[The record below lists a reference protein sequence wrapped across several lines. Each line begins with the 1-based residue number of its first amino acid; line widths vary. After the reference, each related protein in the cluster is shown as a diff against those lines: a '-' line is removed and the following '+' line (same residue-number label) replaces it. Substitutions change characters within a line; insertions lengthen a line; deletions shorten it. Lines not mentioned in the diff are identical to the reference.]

1 MDSTRFPT
9 EDVVSGGSGGHVHIQ
24 TVNMTHHNITDP
36 GDFNVSTNTH
46 TSHIFKNPILAEGG
60 NANDNNQG
68 MGGSGGRIVI
78 AFTLKSSEA
87 LLIPNK
93 VYARGGS
100 NPNTG

>member
-1 MDSTRFPT
+1 MFPT

-24 TVNMTHHNITDP
+24 TVNMTDP
-36 GDFNVSTNTH
+36 GDFNVS
-46 TSHIFKNPILAEGG
+46 SHIFKNPTLAEGG

-100 NPNTG
+100 NPNIA